1 MFMIKSIFN
10 LFSIRKIQIIVFIST
25 IILASVYFKGSINH
39 LVDYGMKINWLRFNF
54 KMQYLVLAI
63 LLMPVNWLCEYGKF
77 VLLADFK
84 HNYKP
89 TILIKSILA
98 GISLSSFTPMKTGDY
113 IGRLLWLERV
123 DWAITLKAIFWGN
136 WMQFLWLV
144 LGGFVGLFFIRDHIG
159 FSEIVL
165 GWGFLYL
172 ICCVIIVLI
181 ILWFYIRLE
190 LFQNLLSRIPK
201 WSKFVGMLNDFAGF
215 ENKQKVYKSL
225 VLAGFRYI
233 VYSFQLWLLIK
244 FLDVDVNPILLYF
257 GILLV
262 FFVQTLLPFLT
273 WLGLI
278 GRTGIAIFVLNRIG
292 VGEIESGISS
302 VLLWIINIM
311 VPATIGFVLL
321 LMRFLKNEKDEK

>member
-1 MFMIKSIFN
+1 MIKSIFN

-39 LVDYGMKINWLRFNF
+39 WVDYGMNIDWLRFNF
-54 KMQYLVLAI
+54 KMQYLVFAI
-63 LLMPVNWLCEYGKF
+63 LLMPVNWWCEYGKF

-113 IGRLLWLERV
+113 IGRLLWLDKI
-123 DWAITLKAIFWGN
+123 DWATTLKAIFWGN

-144 LGGFVGLFFIRDHIG
+144 LGGFFGLLYFRDNFD
-159 FSEIVL
+159 FSQL
-165 GWGFLYL
+165 AYGWGYFYV

-190 LFQNLLSRIPK
+190 LFKNLLRRIPK
-201 WSKFVGMLNDFAGF
+201 WSKFVGMVNEFVDF
-215 ENKQKVYKSL
+215 ENKQKLYNSF
-225 VLAGFRYI
+225 VLAGFRYLT
-233 VYSFQLWLLIK
+233 YSFQLWLLIN
-244 FLDVDVNPILLYF
+244 FLDVKVDPISLYA

-262 FFVQTLLPFLT
+262 FFVQTLLPFLS

-278 GRTGIAIFVLNRIG
+278 GRTGIAIFVLNKVG
-292 VGEIESGISS
+292 VGEIESGVSS

-311 VPATIGFVLL
+311 IPAIIGFVLL
-321 LMRFLKNEKDEK
+321 LMRFFKNEKDEK